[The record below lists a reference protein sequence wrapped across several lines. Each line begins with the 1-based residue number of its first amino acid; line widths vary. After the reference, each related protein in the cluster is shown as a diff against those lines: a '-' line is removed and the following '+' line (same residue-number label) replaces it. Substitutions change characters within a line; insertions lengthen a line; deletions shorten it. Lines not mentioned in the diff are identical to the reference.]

1 MNDSSFEA
9 MADEI
14 DGLLGI
20 DQDKHAGWHADSIAV
35 RGYEGIDARTGSI
48 SYPLYQSAT
57 FAHPAWGKSTGYCYS
72 RCGNPTRL
80 ELENTIALL
89 EGGKKAMAFSSGMA
103 AITTLLKVLR
113 SGDHVLV
120 SDDLYGGTYRLF
132 SNIYTQYGL
141 EFDYVDLTDADVLAS
156 SFKPNTKL
164 VFLETPTNPTMKV
177 ADIAAV
183 AEAAHAHDAIF
194 AVDNTFLTMYFQKPF
209 ELGADV
215 VIYSGTKYLCG
226 HNDVLSG
233 FLVLRDNTLLEPLF
247 NATMS
252 EGNQLD
258 PFDSWLMLRSLKTLG
273 VRMRQQESNA
283 KRIAAALKE
292 NPHVTDVFYVGDPD
306 HPSYELSQ
314 RQTTGFGAMI
324 SFKTDTHQR
333 ALDVLE
339 RTKLILFAE
348 SLGGT
353 ESLVTYPLVQTHGSI
368 PKPMLDKLGID
379 DRLLRLSVGIENVD
393 DLLADLEQALA

>member
-20 DQDKHAGWHADSIAV
+20 DQSKHEDWAPDSIAV
-35 RGYEGIDARTGSI
+35 RGYAGIDERTGSI

-57 FAHPAWGKSTGYCYS
+57 FAHPAWGESTGYCYS

-89 EGGKKAMAFSSGMA
+89 EGGLKALAFSSGMA

-132 SNIYTQYGL
+132 SGIYTQYGI
-141 EFDYVDLTDADVLAS
+141 EFDYVDLADADVLATA
-156 SFKPNTKL
+156 FKPNTKL

-183 AEAAHAHDAIF
+183 AKAAHGHGAYL

-209 ELGADV
+209 EYGADV

-233 FLVLRDNTLLEPLF
+233 FLVLRDRTLLEPLF

-252 EGNQLD
+252 EGNQLG

-273 VRMRQQESNA
+273 VRLRQQERNA
-283 KRIAAALKE
+283 LRIAEALKA
-292 NPHVTDVFYVGDPD
+292 NPHVTDVFYVGDPA
-306 HPSYELSQ
+306 HPDYELSKS
-314 RQTTGFGAMI
+314 QTTGFGAMI
-324 SFKTDTHQR
+324 SFKTDTHER
-333 ALDVLE
+333 ALAVLE

-368 PKPMLDKLGID
+368 PPEMREALGID
-379 DRLLRLSVGIENVD
+379 DRLLRLSVGIEDVD

>member
-20 DQDKHAGWHADSIAV
+20 DQQKHAGWHADSIAV

-57 FAHPAWGKSTGYCYS
+57 FAHPAWGQSTGYCYS

-103 AITTLLKVLR
+103 AITTLLKLLR
-113 SGDHVLV
+113 AGDHVLV

-141 EFDYVDLTDADVLAS
+141 EFDYVDLTDPDVLAA
-156 SFKPNTKL
+156 SFKPNTRL

-177 ADIAAV
+177 ADVAAV
-183 AEAAHAHDAIF
+183 GEAAHAHGAVF

-215 VIYSGTKYLCG
+215 VVYSGTKYLCG

-233 FLVLRDNTLLEPLF
+233 FLILRDNTLLEPLF

-273 VRMRQQESNA
+273 VRLRQQERNA
-283 KRIAAALKE
+283 KRIAEALKA

-306 HPSYELSQ
+306 HPNYELSK

-324 SFKTDTHQR
+324 SFKTDTHER
-333 ALDVLE
+333 ALAVLE

-368 PKPMLDKLGID
+368 PKSLLDKLGID
-379 DRLLRLSVGIENVD
+379 DRLLRLSVGIEDID

>member
-20 DQDKHAGWHADSIAV
+20 DQQKHAGWHADSIAV

-57 FAHPAWGKSTGYCYS
+57 FAHPAWGQSTGYCYS

-103 AITTLLKVLR
+103 AITTLLKLLR
-113 SGDHVLV
+113 AGDHVLV

-141 EFDYVDLTDADVLAS
+141 EFDYVDLTDPDVLAA
-156 SFKPNTKL
+156 SFKPNTRL

-177 ADIAAV
+177 ADVAAV
-183 AEAAHAHDAIF
+183 GEVVHAHGAVL

-233 FLVLRDNTLLEPLF
+233 FLILRDNTLLEPLF

-273 VRMRQQESNA
+273 VRLRQQERNA
-283 KRIAAALKE
+283 KRIAEALKA

-306 HPSYELSQ
+306 HPNYELSK

-324 SFKTDTHQR
+324 SFKTDTHER
-333 ALDVLE
+333 ALAVLE

-368 PKPMLDKLGID
+368 PKPILDKLGID
-379 DRLLRLSVGIENVD
+379 DRLLRLSVGIEDID

>member
-20 DQDKHAGWHADSIAV
+20 DQRKHAGWHADSIAV

-57 FAHPAWGKSTGYCYS
+57 FAHPAWGQSTGYCYS

-103 AITTLLKVLR
+103 AITTLLKLLR
-113 SGDHVLV
+113 AGDHVLV
-120 SDDLYGGTYRLF
+120 SDNLYGGTYRLF

-141 EFDYVDLTDADVLAS
+141 EFDYVDLTDPDVLAA
-156 SFKPNTKL
+156 SFKPNTRL

-177 ADIAAV
+177 ADVAAV
-183 AEAAHAHDAIF
+183 GEAAHAHGAVF

-233 FLVLRDNTLLEPLF
+233 FLILRDNTLLEPLF

-273 VRMRQQESNA
+273 VRLRQQERNA
-283 KRIAAALKE
+283 KHIAEALKA
-292 NPHVTDVFYVGDPD
+292 NPHVTDVLYVGDPD
-306 HPSYELSQ
+306 HPNYELSK

-324 SFKTDTHQR
+324 SFKTDTHER
-333 ALDVLE
+333 ALAVLE

-379 DRLLRLSVGIENVD
+379 DRLLRLSVGLEDID

>member
-9 MADEI
+9 MAGEI
-14 DGLLGI
+14 EGLLGI
-20 DQDKHAGWHADSIAV
+20 DQEKHAGWHPDSIAV
-35 RGYEGIDARTGSI
+35 RGYEGIDEKTGSI

-57 FAHPAWGKSTGYCYS
+57 FAHPAWGESTGYCYA

-89 EGGKKAMAFSSGMA
+89 EGGLKALAFSSGMA
-103 AITTLLKVLR
+103 AITTLLKVLC

-132 SNIYTQYGL
+132 SGIYAQYGI
-141 EFDYVDLTDADVLAS
+141 EFDYVDLADAGVLATA
-156 SFKPNTKL
+156 FKPNTKL

-183 AEAAHAHDAIF
+183 AKAAHGHGAYL

-209 ELGADV
+209 EYGADV

-233 FLVLRDNTLLEPLF
+233 FLVLRDRTLLEPLF

-252 EGNQLD
+252 EGNQLG

-273 VRMRQQESNA
+273 VRLRQQERNA
-283 KRIAAALKE
+283 LRIAEALKA
-292 NPHVTDVFYVGDPD
+292 NPHVTDVFYVGDPE
-306 HPSYELSQ
+306 HPDYDLSR

-324 SFKTDTHQR
+324 SFKTDTHER
-333 ALDVLE
+333 ALAVLE

-368 PKPMLDKLGID
+368 PPEMREALGID
-379 DRLLRLSVGIENVD
+379 DRLLRLSVGIEDID

>member
-20 DQDKHAGWHADSIAV
+20 DQQKHAGWHADSIAV

-57 FAHPAWGKSTGYCYS
+57 FAHPAWGQSTGYCYS

-103 AITTLLKVLR
+103 AITTLLKLLR
-113 SGDHVLV
+113 AGDHVLV

-141 EFDYVDLTDADVLAS
+141 EFDYVDLTDPDVLAA
-156 SFKPNTKL
+156 SFKPNTRL

-177 ADIAAV
+177 ADVAAV
-183 AEAAHAHDAIF
+183 GEAAHAHGAVF

-215 VIYSGTKYLCG
+215 VIYSGTKYPCG

-233 FLVLRDNTLLEPLF
+233 FLILRDNTLLEPLF

-273 VRMRQQESNA
+273 VRLRQQERNA
-283 KRIAAALKE
+283 KHIAEALKA

-306 HPSYELSQ
+306 HPNYELSK

-324 SFKTDTHQR
+324 SFKTDTHER
-333 ALDVLE
+333 ALAVLE

-368 PKPMLDKLGID
+368 PKSLLDKLGID
-379 DRLLRLSVGIENVD
+379 DRLLRLSVGIEDID

>member
-9 MADEI
+9 MAEEI

-20 DQDKHAGWHADSIAV
+20 DQEKHAGWHADSIAV
-35 RGYEGIDARTGSI
+35 RGYEGIDAKTGSI

-57 FAHPAWGKSTGYCYS
+57 FAHPAWGQSTGYCYS

-89 EGGKKAMAFSSGMA
+89 EGGKKALAFSSGMA

-183 AEAAHAHDAIF
+183 AEAAHAHNAIF

-306 HPSYELSQ
+306 HPSYELSK
-314 RQTTGFGAMI
+314 RQTSGFGAMI

-339 RTKLILFAE
+339 RTNLILFAE

-379 DRLLRLSVGIENVD
+379 DRLLRLSVGIEDVD

>member
-20 DQDKHAGWHADSIAV
+20 DQGKHAGWHPDSIAV
-35 RGYEGIDARTGSI
+35 RGYEGIDERTGSI

-57 FAHPAWGKSTGYCYS
+57 FAHPAWGESTGYCYS

-89 EGGKKAMAFSSGMA
+89 EGGLKALAFSSGMA
-103 AITTLLKVLR
+103 AITTLLKILR

-132 SNIYTQYGL
+132 SGIYAQYGI
-141 EFDYVDLTDADVLAS
+141 EFDYVDLADADVLATA
-156 SFKPNTKL
+156 FKPNTKL

-183 AEAAHAHDAIF
+183 AEAAHARGAYL

-209 ELGADV
+209 EYGADV

-233 FLVLRDNTLLEPLF
+233 FLVLRDKTLLEPLF

-252 EGNQLD
+252 EGNQLG

-273 VRMRQQESNA
+273 VRLRQQERNA
-283 KRIAAALKE
+283 LRIAEALKA
-292 NPHVTDVFYVGDPD
+292 NPHVTDVFYVGDPE
-306 HPSYELSQ
+306 HPDYELSK

-324 SFKTDTHQR
+324 SFKTDTHER
-333 ALDVLE
+333 ALAVLE
-339 RTKLILFAE
+339 RTELILFAE

-368 PKPMLDKLGID
+368 PPEMREALGID
-379 DRLLRLSVGIENVD
+379 DRLLRLSVGIEDVD
-393 DLLADLEQALA
+393 DLLADLERALA

>member
-20 DQDKHAGWHADSIAV
+20 DQQKHAGWHADSIAV

-57 FAHPAWGKSTGYCYS
+57 FAHPAWGQSTGYCYS

-103 AITTLLKVLR
+103 AITTLLKLLR
-113 SGDHVLV
+113 AGDQVLV

-141 EFDYVDLTDADVLAS
+141 EFDYVDLTDPDVLAA
-156 SFKPNTKL
+156 SFKPNTRL

-177 ADIAAV
+177 ADVAAV
-183 AEAAHAHDAIF
+183 GEAAHAHGAVF

-233 FLVLRDNTLLEPLF
+233 FLILRDNTLLEPLF

-273 VRMRQQESNA
+273 VRLRQQERNA
-283 KRIAAALKE
+283 KRIAEALKA

-306 HPSYELSQ
+306 HPNYELSK

-324 SFKTDTHQR
+324 SFKTDTHER
-333 ALDVLE
+333 ALAVLE

-353 ESLVTYPLVQTHGSI
+353 ESLITYPLVQTHGSI
-368 PKPMLDKLGID
+368 PKPLLDKLGID
-379 DRLLRLSVGIENVD
+379 DRLLRLSVGIEDID
-393 DLLADLEQALA
+393 DLLTDLEQALA

>member
-20 DQDKHAGWHADSIAV
+20 DQEKHAGWHPDSIAV

-57 FAHPAWGKSTGYCYS
+57 FAHPAWGQSTGYCYS

-103 AITTLLKVLR
+103 AITTLLKLLR

-141 EFDYVDLTDADVLAS
+141 EFDYVDLADPEVLAS
-156 SFKPNTKL
+156 SFKPNTRL

-183 AEAAHAHDAIF
+183 AEAAHAHDAVF

-233 FLVLRDNTLLEPLF
+233 FLILRDNTLLEPLF

-273 VRMRQQESNA
+273 VRLRQQERNA
-283 KRIAAALKE
+283 QRICEALKA

-306 HPSYELSQ
+306 HPDYELSK
-314 RQTTGFGAMI
+314 RQTSGFGAMI
-324 SFKTDTHQR
+324 SFKTDTHER
-333 ALDVLE
+333 ALAVLE

-379 DRLLRLSVGIENVD
+379 DRLLRLSVGIEDVN

>member
-20 DQDKHAGWHADSIAV
+20 DQQKHAGWHADSIAV

-57 FAHPAWGKSTGYCYS
+57 FAHPAWGQSTGYCYS

-80 ELENTIALL
+80 ELENAIALL

-103 AITTLLKVLR
+103 AITTLLKLLR
-113 SGDHVLV
+113 AGDHVLV

-141 EFDYVDLTDADVLAS
+141 EFDYVDLTDPDVLAA
-156 SFKPNTKL
+156 SFKPNTRL

-177 ADIAAV
+177 ADVAAV
-183 AEAAHAHDAIF
+183 GEAAHAHGAVF

-209 ELGADV
+209 KLGADV

-233 FLVLRDNTLLEPLF
+233 FLILRDNTLLEPLF

-273 VRMRQQESNA
+273 VRLRQQERNA
-283 KRIAAALKE
+283 KRIAEALKA

-306 HPSYELSQ
+306 HPNYELSK

-324 SFKTDTHQR
+324 SFKTDTHER
-333 ALDVLE
+333 ALAVLE

-379 DRLLRLSVGIENVD
+379 NRLLRLSVGIEDID

>member
-20 DQDKHAGWHADSIAV
+20 DLEKHAGWHPDSIAV

-57 FAHPAWGKSTGYCYS
+57 FAHPAWGQSTGYCYS

-103 AITTLLKVLR
+103 AITTLLKLLR

-141 EFDYVDLTDADVLAS
+141 EFDYVDLADPEVLAS
-156 SFKPNTKL
+156 SFKPNTRL

-183 AEAAHAHDAIF
+183 AEAAHAHDAVF

-233 FLVLRDNTLLEPLF
+233 FLILRDNTLLEPLF

-273 VRMRQQESNA
+273 VRLRQQERNA
-283 KRIAAALKE
+283 QRICEALKA

-306 HPSYELSQ
+306 HPDYELSK
-314 RQTTGFGAMI
+314 RQTSGFGAMI
-324 SFKTDTHQR
+324 SFKTDTHER
-333 ALDVLE
+333 ALAVLE

-379 DRLLRLSVGIENVD
+379 DRLLRLSVGIEDVN